1 MPKKE
6 REKENESG
14 SLIAQN
20 RKARH
25 DYQILET
32 IECGIALRGTEVK
45 SCRMRSVAMQDS
57 FAKVERNQ
65 IFVYNMNISPY
76 SHGNIFNHAPIRPR
90 ALMLHKKEIMRRRLG
105 RSAVCR
111 SGNALLFCGAD
122 RQRNDDRARQ
132 YHGRYA
138 RRLYLIPNGIRRYL
152 AADDVPS
159 GYKAARHRIGL

>member
-76 SHGNIFNHAPIRPR
+76 SHGNIFNHTPIRPR
-90 ALMLHKKEIMRRRLG
+90 ALLLHKKEIRKLIGYIAREGLTLVPLDVYLDRRG
-105 RSAVCR
+105 RAKLTLAVAKGKKLYDKR
-111 SGNALLFCGAD
+111 ED
-122 RQRNDDRARQ
+122 M
-132 YHGRYA
+132 A
-138 RRLYLIPNGIRRYL
+138 RRDAERDMDRR
-152 AADDVPS
+152 V
-159 GYKAARHRIGL
+159 KNR

>member
-6 REKENESG
+6 REKETASG

-76 SHGNIFNHAPIRPR
+76 SHGNIFNHTPIRPR
-90 ALMLHKKEIMRRRLG
+90 ALLLHKKEILKLGQWLGSKGGTLIPLKMYFKQGLVKVELAYCLGKTHGDQREDIRRRE
-105 RSAVCR
+105 
-111 SGNALLFCGAD
+111 AD
-122 RQRNDDRARQ
+122 R
-132 YHGRYA
+132 
-138 RRLYLIPNGIRRYL
+138 GIRRAL
-152 AADDVPS
+152 
-159 GYKAARHRIGL
+159 KN